1 MTKNTKP
8 DNTTQPNTP
17 GTDQEKH
24 WKSLS
29 LSFNKDFI
37 KAAREKYDKR
47 LQVA

>member
-8 DNTTQPNTP
+8 GNATKPNSP
-17 GTDQEKH
+17 SAGQEKH

-37 KAAREKYDKR
+37 KAAKEKYDKR